1 MLDIRSRDVSRQPR
15 GLDEVLEMWK
25 KLAFLFSLSA
35 AIFASSCASIDY
47 AYYGVNGF
55 NPEEDEAVVLVGV
68 QSRVFRPSLLQGS
81 KTYHLPQSTVESGSR
96 DLDVYAMP
104 AKPGSRFF
112 VNHVEFSVLIGVNGE
127 PVNTASGAKVAKFKE
142 VQQMKVPEKKIYYYG
157 TFVTSEKEVVLVPE
171 PIGQIIQIAQ
181 YKYPEIFSARQR
193 ANF

>member
-1 MLDIRSRDVSRQPR
+1 
-15 GLDEVLEMWK
+15 MWK

-47 AYYGVNGF
+47 AYHGVNGF
-55 NPEEDEAVVLVGV
+55 DPQKEEAVVLVGV

-81 KTYHLPQSTVESGSR
+81 KTYHLPQSSIESGSR

-104 AKPGSRFF
+104 AKPGSRFY
-112 VNHVEFSVLIGVNGE
+112 VNHVEFSVLIGLDGE
-127 PVNTASGAKVAKFKE
+127 PVETLSGAKVAKFKE
-142 VQQMKVPEKKIYYYG
+142 VQQLRVPEKKIYYYG
-157 TFVTSEKEVVLVPE
+157 TFVTSDKEVVLVPE

-181 YKYPEIFSARQR
+181 YKYPEVFSAREP